1 MSSRDEFYETLRN
14 ALGRPSGAGLS
25 IAPETI
31 PLSPDAGSVE
41 ARASSA
47 MGEAQERADE
57 LMSELESSAKQIGWA
72 VFRASSPDEAAK
84 HIDDLARD
92 LEARSIVRSGHAVLD
107 RLRLADRLER
117 AGVDVRLLAVDDAGD
132 KPSDRQ
138 RAENRGSA
146 IAADMGLTGVDFAIA
161 ETGSCVLF
169 ARKGVSRLVSLVPPV
184 HVAVVEKGQ
193 VLPGLDELFLLR
205 RQSYLRGEAGS
216 YMNIISGP
224 SRSGDIEQKLITGVH
239 GPREVHMVL
248 LG

>member
-1 MSSRDEFYETLRN
+1 MSSRDEFYETLRD
-14 ALGRPSGAGLS
+14 ALGRPAGASPG
-25 IAPETI
+25 IAPEAAA
-31 PLSPDAGSVE
+31 LSPDAESVE
-41 ARASSA
+41 TRASSA
-47 MGEAQERADE
+47 MGEAQARAEE
-57 LMSELESSAKQIGWA
+57 LISELASSAKQIGWA
-72 VFRASSPDEAAK
+72 VFRASSADEAAN
-84 HIDDLARD
+84 HIEDLARD
-92 LEARSIVRSGHAVLD
+92 LEARSLVRSGHAVLD
-107 RLRLADRLER
+107 RLHLEDRLAG

-132 KPSDRQ
+132 EPSDRQ
-138 RAENRGSA
+138 RAEMRELA
-146 IAADMGLTGVDFAIA
+146 IAADLGITGADYAIA

-216 YMNIISGP
+216 HMNIISGP